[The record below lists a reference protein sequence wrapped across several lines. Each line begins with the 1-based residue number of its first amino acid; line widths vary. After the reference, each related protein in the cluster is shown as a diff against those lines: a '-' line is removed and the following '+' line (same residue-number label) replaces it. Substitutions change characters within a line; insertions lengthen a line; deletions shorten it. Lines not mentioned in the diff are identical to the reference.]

1 MKKRKTRNIKRKKHD
16 KLVNDYENQKRK
28 HLDRLG
34 KKMLDNDEKFRK
46 LRDKE
51 INDDFLDLF

>member
-1 MKKRKTRNIKRKKHD
+1 MKKKKTRNIKRRKHD

-28 HLDRLG
+28 HVEKLA
-34 KKMLDNDEKFRK
+34 KKMLDNDEKFCK

-51 INDDFLDLF
+51 INDDFLNLF

>member
-1 MKKRKTRNIKRKKHD
+1 MKKKKTRNIKRRKHD
-16 KLVNDYENQKRK
+16 KIVNDYENQKQK

-51 INDDFLDLF
+51 INDDFLNLF

>member
-1 MKKRKTRNIKRKKHD
+1 MKKKRTRNIKRKKHD

-28 HLDRLG
+28 HVEKLA

-51 INDDFLDLF
+51 INDDFLNLF

>member
-1 MKKRKTRNIKRKKHD
+1 MKKKKTRNIKRRKHD

-28 HLDRLG
+28 HVEKLA

-51 INDDFLDLF
+51 INDDFLNLF

>member
-1 MKKRKTRNIKRKKHD
+1 MKKRKTRNIKRRKHD
-16 KLVNDYENQKRK
+16 RLVNDYENQKRRHVEK
-28 HLDRLG
+28 LA

>member
-1 MKKRKTRNIKRKKHD
+1 MKKKKTRNIKRRKHD

-28 HLDRLG
+28 HIEKLA

-51 INDDFLDLF
+51 INDDFLNLF

>member
-1 MKKRKTRNIKRKKHD
+1 MKKKKTRNIKRRKHD

-28 HLDRLG
+28 HVENLA

-51 INDDFLDLF
+51 INNDFLNLF

>member
-1 MKKRKTRNIKRKKHD
+1 MRKKKTRNIKRRKHD

-28 HLDRLG
+28 HVEKLA

-51 INDDFLDLF
+51 INDDFLNLF

>member
-1 MKKRKTRNIKRKKHD
+1 MKKKKTRNIKRRKHD
-16 KLVNDYENQKRK
+16 KIVNDYENQKQK

-34 KKMLDNDEKFRK
+34 KKMLDNDEKFRQ

-51 INDDFLDLF
+51 INDDFLNLF

>member
-1 MKKRKTRNIKRKKHD
+1 MKKKTRNIKRSKHD
-16 KLVNDYENQKRK
+16 KLVKDYENQKSK
-28 HLDRLG
+28 HLEKLA

-51 INDDFLDLF
+51 INNDFLNLF